1 MESIK
6 KLSDR
11 MKKEFL
17 FFNSLPE
24 DSLLDF
30 LSFCEN
36 RQVPAGETLWCEGD
50 GDNYAAFIV
59 SGQLG
64 IKKKTGFEDKYMI
77 VGTFSK
83 GSVVGELCLLSDD
96 LRSVTVE
103 VIETADL
110 VILTSKNFERLLT
123 KHPMLGLKLL
133 KNIFIITTKRLNRSY
148 ARIASLF

>member
-6 KLSDR
+6 KLSNK
-11 MKKEFL
+11 MKKEFM

-24 DSLLDF
+24 DELLDF

-50 GDNYAAFIV
+50 EDNYAAFII
-59 SGQLG
+59 SGQLD
-64 IKKKTGFEDKYMI
+64 IKKKTEFEGKYMI

-123 KHPMLGLKLL
+123 KHPMLGLKFL

-148 ARIASLF
+148 DRIASLF